1 MRNYFVLATTLA
13 MLSACGGN
21 DGSPSASAS
30 ANKQAAAVNAV
41 DATAASSASAAAA
54 ASADAADVQ
63 KEFKAAKTIPLGMK
77 TTTPPLVIAD
87 PTLNLVSYT
96 PPAPP
101 APVSTTT
108 LSFGDF
114 TSYLAPG
121 STDTWRAGASPST
134 ITIDAPPTNGTGAGD
149 KTVALASTYATASY
163 EADVT
168 VTAPVGTGAANAGF
182 IVRTTNPSAGGPDSL
197 TGYFIGLDTGSH
209 SLVVGRQNNSWTN
222 FIQYPVASVVGGS
235 THHLKVTTSGTAITV
250 DLDGQRIVSVND
262 ATNALPTVFQSGSFG
277 LRRFGVGATF
287 SNITIHTYP
296 TVTSPSYDFSKVV
309 GAVYTPSN
317 AVNAIDFWENYDPEI
332 VNRELTYAQTYGMNT
347 IAVYLH
353 YLVWANDRVAFLS
366 KFENLLKIAARHG
379 IKVSPIFYDDCWNAN
394 PQYGPQAAPI
404 WGVHNSRWVQSPGT
418 PVEQAYFQPSASNA
432 AVTYKQN
439 LASYITDFVAPHRN
453 DPRIIFWETMNEPG
467 CSGNGAL
474 QNTRAVLM
482 NDARI
487 AILNAGA
494 TQPINAPQVQ
504 EDEGS
509 YFSDFYAFHPYGN
522 PYTGPVNGSNISALN
537 SETLQR
543 GFPGTTGQ
551 TMPGIVANYGG
562 TTGFIVWELMIGRT
576 NTRFHWGQVPDAP
589 ATVEPATPF
598 QGTIYPDG
606 HPWQTSETQ
615 ALTGGFDVKLPVL
628 QVAYYNDPTF
638 ASAPVKT
645 SITPLIDFDLNTERG
660 TDSPDASAG
669 VNATNYGVRWSG
681 AIKAT
686 QDGTYTFSID
696 SDNVAR
702 LWING
707 VKVIDKKSATQG
719 TASGKIW
726 LAAKQRAS
734 IKVEY
739 VHGTGAA
746 SMHLL
751 WSNPSASNP
760 GVLKIVPSDSL
771 VTSS

>member
-1 MRNYFVLATTLA
+1 MVLATLA

-21 DGSPSASAS
+21 DGSSNPATSAD
-30 ANKQAAAVNAV
+30 KQVNAI
-41 DATAASSASAAAA
+41 DATAASSASTASA
-54 ASADAADVQ
+54 ASAAQVDASDVQ
-63 KEFKAAKTIPLGMK
+63 KEFKAAKAIPVGMK

-87 PTLNLVSYT
+87 PTLNLAPYT
-96 PPAPP
+96 PPAAPS
-101 APVSTTT
+101 PVSTTT

-121 STDTWRAGASPST
+121 SASTWHPGSNAST
-134 ITIDAPPTNGTGAGD
+134 IVIDAPPANGTGAGD
-149 KTVALASTYATASY
+149 KAVALAGTYATASY
-163 EADVT
+163 EADLT
-168 VTAPVGTGAANAGF
+168 VSAPVGTGAANAGF
-182 IVRTTNPSAGGPDSL
+182 IVRTTNPTAGGPDSL
-197 TGYFIGLDTGSH
+197 TGYYVGLDTGTH
-209 SLVVGRQNNSWTN
+209 TVVVGRQNNNWTN

-235 THHLKVTTSGTAITV
+235 THHLKVTTSGNAILV
-250 DLDGQRIVSVND
+250 DLDGQRVISVND
-262 ATNALPTVFQSGSFG
+262 ATNALPATFQKGSFG
-277 LRRFGVGATF
+277 LRRFGVGASF

-296 TVTSPSYDFSKVV
+296 TVTSPAYDFSKVV

-379 IKVSPIFYDDCWNAN
+379 IKVSPIFYDDCWDAN
-394 PQYGPQAAPI
+394 PQYGPQAAPV

-418 PVEQAYFQPSASNA
+418 PVEQAYFQPSAANSSI
-432 AVTYKQN
+432 TYKQS

-467 CSGNGAL
+467 CSGNGSL

-522 PYTGPVNGSNISALN
+522 PYTGPVNGSSISALN

-543 GFPGTTGQ
+543 GFEGTAGQ

-562 TTGFIVWELMIGRT
+562 STGFIVWELMIGRT

-638 ASAPVKT
+638 AAAPVKT

-669 VNATNYGVRWSG
+669 INATNYGVRWTG

-686 QDGTYTFSID
+686 QEGNYTFSID

-707 VKVIDKKSATQG
+707 TRVIDKTSTAQG
-719 TASGKIW
+719 TASGKVH
-726 LAAKQRAS
+726 LAANQRAS

-739 VHGTGAA
+739 VHGSGAA

-751 WSNPSASNP
+751 WSNPAAKSP
-760 GVLKIVPSDSL
+760 DTLKIVPSDSL

>member
-1 MRNYFVLATTLA
+1 MRNYFVLATLA
-13 MLSACGGN
+13 MLGACGGN
-21 DGSPSASAS
+21 DGSPDVAAS
-30 ANKQAAAVNAV
+30 ANKQIAAV
-41 DATAASSASAAAA
+41 DSSAASAALAASAAALA
-54 ASADAADVQ
+54 DTASVEA
-63 KEFKAAKTIPLGMK
+63 EFRAAKTIPLGMK

-87 PTLNLVSYT
+87 PTLNLAPYT
-96 PPAPP
+96 PPPP
-101 APVSTTT
+101 PTPVSTTS
-108 LSFGDF
+108 LNFGDF

-121 STDTWRAGASPST
+121 STQGWQPGTSSST
-134 ITIDAPPTNGTGAGD
+134 ITIPPPATNGTGAGD

-168 VTAPVGTGAANAGF
+168 VSAPVGSGAANAGF
-182 IVRTTNPSAGGPDSL
+182 IVRTTNPTAGGPDSL
-197 TGYFIGLDTGSH
+197 TGYYIGLDTGSH
-209 SLVVGRQNNSWTN
+209 VLQVGRENNNWTS
-222 FIQYPVASVVGGS
+222 FIAYPMSTIVGGS

-250 DLDGQRIVSVND
+250 DLDQQRVISVND
-262 ATNALPTVFQSGSFG
+262 ATNALPTAFQSGSFG

-296 TVTSPSYDFSKVV
+296 GVTSPSFDFSKVV

-379 IKVSPIFYDDCWNAN
+379 IKVSPIFYDDCWNPTPA
-394 PQYGPQAAPI
+394 YGPQPAPV
-404 WGVHNSRWVQSPGT
+404 WGVHNSQWVQSPGT
-418 PVEQAYFQPSASNA
+418 PVEQAYFQPTTANA
-432 AVTYKQN
+432 GITYKQS

-453 DPRIIFWETMNEPG
+453 DPRIIFWEPMNEPG
-467 CSGNGAL
+467 CSGNGSL
-474 QNTRAVLM
+474 QQTRAVMM

-494 TQPINAPQVQ
+494 TQPINSPQVQ
-504 EDEGS
+504 EDEGT
-509 YFSDFYAFHPYGN
+509 YFSDFYAFHPYNN
-522 PYTGPVNGSNISALN
+522 PYTGPVNGSNVNALN

-551 TMPGIVANYGG
+551 TMPGIVSNYGG
-562 TTGFIVWELMIGRT
+562 TTGFVVWELMIGRT
-576 NTRFHWGQVPDAP
+576 NTRFHWGQVPGAP

-606 HPWQTSETQ
+606 HPWQTSEVQ

-628 QVAYYNDPTF
+628 QVGYYNDPTF
-638 ASAPVKT
+638 SSAPVKT
-645 SITPLIDFDLNTERG
+645 SVTPLIDFDLNTERG

-669 VNATNYGVRWSG
+669 INATGYGVRWAG
-681 AIKAT
+681 AIEAART
-686 QDGTYTFSID
+686 GLYTFSIN

-707 VKVIDKKSATQG
+707 VRIINKKTSSLATVSG
-719 TASGKIW
+719 TTW
-726 LAAKQRAS
+726 LSAKQRAS

-739 VHGTGAA
+739 VHGTGPA
-746 SMHLL
+746 SMHLS
-751 WSNPSASNP
+751 WSSPVAQNP
-760 GVLKIVPSDSL
+760 GALRIVPSDSL
-771 VTSS
+771 VTSN

>member
-1 MRNYFVLATTLA
+1 MRNYFVLAALA
-13 MLSACGGN
+13 MLGACGGN
-21 DGSPSASAS
+21 DGSPDVAAS
-30 ANKQAAAVNAV
+30 ANKQITAV
-41 DATAASSASAAAA
+41 DASAAASAASAASAA
-54 ASADAADVQ
+54 ASADTANVEA
-63 KEFKAAKTIPLGMK
+63 EFRAAKTTPLGMK

-87 PTLNLVSYT
+87 PTLNLPPYT
-96 PPAPP
+96 PPPP
-101 APVSTTT
+101 PTPVSTTT

-121 STDTWRAGASPST
+121 STQGWQPGTSSST
-134 ITIDAPPTNGTGAGD
+134 ITIPPPATNGTGAGD

-168 VTAPVGTGAANAGF
+168 VSAPVGSGAANAGF
-182 IVRTTNPSAGGPDSL
+182 IVRTTNPTAGGPDSL
-197 TGYFIGLDTGSH
+197 TGYYIGLDTGSH
-209 SLVVGRQNNSWTN
+209 VLQVGRENNNWTN
-222 FIQYPVASVVGGS
+222 FIAYPMSTIVGGS

-250 DLDGQRIVSVND
+250 DFDQQRVLSIND
-262 ATNALPTVFQSGSFG
+262 ATNALPAVFQKGSFG

-296 TVTSPSYDFSKVV
+296 TVTSPTFDFSKVV

-379 IKVSPIFYDDCWNAN
+379 IKVSPIFYDDCWNPTPA
-394 PQYGPQAAPI
+394 YGPQPAPV
-404 WGVHNSRWVQSPGT
+404 WGVHNSQWVQSPGT
-418 PVEQAYFQPSASNA
+418 PVEQAYFQPTSTNASI
-432 AVTYKQN
+432 TYKQS

-453 DPRIIFWETMNEPG
+453 DPRIIFWEPMNEPG
-467 CSGNGAL
+467 CSGNGSL
-474 QNTRAVLM
+474 QQTRAVMM

-494 TQPINAPQVQ
+494 TQPINSPQVQ

-509 YFSDFYAFHPYGN
+509 YFSDFYALHPYGN
-522 PYTGPVNGSNISALN
+522 PYTGPVNGSNVSALN

-551 TMPGIVANYGG
+551 TMPGIVSNYGG
-562 TTGFIVWELMIGRT
+562 TTGFVVWELMIGRT
-576 NTRFHWGQVPDAP
+576 NTRFHWGQVPSAP

-615 ALTGGFDVKLPVL
+615 ALTGGFNVKLPVL
-628 QVAYYNDPTF
+628 QVGYYNDPTF
-638 ASAPVKT
+638 NSAPVKT
-645 SITPLIDFDLNTERG
+645 SVTPLIDFDLNTERG

-669 VNATNYGVRWSG
+669 INATGYGVRWSG
-681 AIKAT
+681 AIQAAQT
-686 QDGTYTFSID
+686 GLYTFSIN

-707 VKVIDKKSATQG
+707 VKVINKKTSTLATVSG
-719 TASGKIW
+719 TTW
-726 LAAKQRAS
+726 LSAKQRAS

-739 VHGTGAA
+739 VHGTGPA
-746 SMHLL
+746 SMHLS
-751 WSNPSASNP
+751 WSSPAAQNP
-760 GVLKIVPSDSL
+760 GALRIVPSDSL
-771 VTSS
+771 VTSN

>member
-1 MRNYFVLATTLA
+1 MRNYLILAATATLT
-13 MLSACGGN
+13 LSACGGN
-21 DGSPSASAS
+21 DGSSGVAAT
-30 ANKQAAAVNAV
+30 ADKQVAAA
-41 DATAASSASAAAA
+41 DAASAAE
-54 ASADAADVQ
+54 SADVQ
-63 KEFKAAKTIPLGMK
+63 NEFKAAKAIPVGMK

-87 PTLNLVSYT
+87 PTRGLAPYV

-114 TSYLAPG
+114 TNFLAPG
-121 STDTWRAGASPST
+121 STQGWAPGGDNRT
-134 ITIDAPPTNGTGAGD
+134 IQIPAPATNGTGAGD

-168 VTAPVGTGAANAGF
+168 VSAPVGTGAANAGF
-182 IVRTTNPSAGGPDSL
+182 IVRTTNPTAGGPDSL
-197 TGYFIGLDTGSH
+197 TGYYIGLDTGTH
-209 SLVVGRQNNSWTN
+209 VLQVGREDNNWTN
-222 FIQYPVASVVGGS
+222 FIAYPESTIVGGS

-250 DLDGQRIVSVND
+250 DLDGQRVISVND
-262 ATNALPTVFQSGSFG
+262 ATNALPAKFQTGSFG
-277 LRRFGVGATF
+277 LRRFGVGASF
-287 SNITIHTYP
+287 SNIRIATYP
-296 TVTSPSYDFSKVV
+296 TVKSPSYDFSKVV

-317 AVNAIDFWENYDPEI
+317 AVNAIDFWQNYDPEI

-366 KFENLLKIAARHG
+366 KFENLLQIAARHG
-379 IKVSPIFYDDCWNAN
+379 IKVSPIFYDDCWN
-394 PQYGPQAAPI
+394 PTPTFGPQPAPV
-404 WGVHNSRWVQSPGT
+404 WGVHNSQWVQSPGT

-432 AVTYKQN
+432 NVTYKTS

-474 QNTRAVLM
+474 QETRAVLM

-487 AILNAGA
+487 SILNAGA

-522 PYTGPVNGSNISALN
+522 PYTGPVNGSSVSALN

-543 GFPGTTGQ
+543 GFTGTTGQ
-551 TMPGIVANYGG
+551 TMAGIVSNYGG
-562 TTGFIVWELMIGRT
+562 STGFIVWELMIGRT
-576 NTRFHWGQVPDAP
+576 NTRFHWGQVPSAP

-606 HPWQTSETQ
+606 HPWSTAETQ
-615 ALTGGFDVKLPVL
+615 ALTGGFNVKLPVL
-628 QVAYYNDPTF
+628 NVAYYNDPSF
-638 ASAPVKT
+638 NSAPVKT
-645 SITPLIDFDLNTERG
+645 SVTPLIDFDLNTERG

-669 VNATNYGVRWSG
+669 INSTGYGVRWTGAIQAATSG
-681 AIKAT
+681 A
-686 QDGTYTFSID
+686 YTFSID
-696 SDNVAR
+696 SDNIAR

-707 VKVIDKKSATQG
+707 TQVINKKNAKPATVSG
-719 TASGKIW
+719 TTW
-726 LAAKQRAS
+726 LNAKQRAS

-751 WSNPSASNP
+751 WSSPQAQNP
-760 GVLKIVPSDSL
+760 GALRIVPSDPL
-771 VTSS
+771 VSSN

>member
-1 MRNYFVLATTLA
+1 MRNYFVLAALA

-21 DGSPSASAS
+21 DGSPNPSAS
-30 ANKQAAAVNAV
+30 ANKQVNAV
-41 DATAASSASAAAA
+41 DATAASAASAASATAA
-54 ASADAADVQ
+54 ASADAADVK
-63 KEFKAAKTIPLGMK
+63 KEFKAAGAIPVGMK

-87 PTLNLVSYT
+87 PTLNLAPYT

-101 APVSTTT
+101 APISTTT

-121 STDTWRAGASPST
+121 SASTWHPGTSAST
-134 ITIDAPPTNGTGAGD
+134 IAIDPPPANGTGAGD
-149 KTVALASTYATASY
+149 KAVALATTYASASY

-168 VTAPVGTGAANAGF
+168 VSAPVGTGAANAGF
-182 IVRTTNPSAGGPDSL
+182 VVRTTNPTAGGPDSL
-197 TGYFIGLDTGSH
+197 TGYFIGLDTGTH
-209 SLVVGRQNNSWTN
+209 TLVVGRQNNNWTN
-222 FIQYPVASVVGGS
+222 FIQYPVSTIVGGS
-235 THHLKVTTSGTAITV
+235 THHLKVTTSGTAILV
-250 DLDGQRIVSVND
+250 DLDGQRVVSVND
-262 ATNALPTVFQSGSFG
+262 ATNALPAAFQSGSFG
-277 LRRFGVGATF
+277 VRRFGVGASF

-296 TVTSPSYDFSKVV
+296 TVTSPVYDFSKVV

-317 AVNAIDFWENYDPEI
+317 AVNAIDFWQNYDPEI

-347 IAVYLH
+347 VAVYLH

-366 KFENLLKIAARHG
+366 KFENLLTIAARHG
-379 IKVSPIFYDDCWNAN
+379 IKVSPIFYDDCWNPN
-394 PQYGPQAAPI
+394 PQYGPQPAPV
-404 WGVHNSRWVQSPGT
+404 WGVHNSQWVQSPGT
-418 PVEQAYFQPSASNA
+418 PIEQAYFQASASNPA
-432 AVTYKQN
+432 ITYKQS

-453 DPRIIFWETMNEPG
+453 DPRIIFWEPMNEPG
-467 CSGNGAL
+467 CSGNGSL
-474 QNTRAVLM
+474 QNTRAVMM

-494 TQPINAPQVQ
+494 TQPINSPQVQ
-504 EDEGS
+504 EDEGT
-509 YFSDFYAFHPYGN
+509 YFSDFYAFHPYNN
-522 PYTGPVNGSNISALN
+522 PYTGPVNGSSLNALN

-543 GFPGTTGQ
+543 GFAGTTGQ

-576 NTRFHWGQVPDAP
+576 NTRFHWGQTPSAP

-598 QGTIYPDG
+598 QGTFYPDG

-638 ASAPVKT
+638 SAAPVKT

-669 VNATNYGVRWSG
+669 VNATNYGVRWTG
-681 AIKAT
+681 ALKAT
-686 QDGTYTFSID
+686 QNGNYTFTID

-707 VKVIDKKSATQG
+707 VKVIDKTSTTQG
-719 TASGKIW
+719 TSSAKVH
-726 LAAKQRAS
+726 LAANQSVS

-751 WSNPSASNP
+751 WSNPAAKSP
-760 GVLKIVPSDSL
+760 DTLKIVPSESL
-771 VTSS
+771 VTAS